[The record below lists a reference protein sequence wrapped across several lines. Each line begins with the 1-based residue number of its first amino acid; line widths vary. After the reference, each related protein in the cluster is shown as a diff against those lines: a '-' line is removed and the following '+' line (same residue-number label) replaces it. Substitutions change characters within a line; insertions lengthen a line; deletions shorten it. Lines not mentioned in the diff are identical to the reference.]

1 MNEDS
6 LEKQLNQEIDMMSMN
21 QLHQLG
27 NKAVSLGLILGHGFF
42 RGEYEILK
50 QEETLLLT
58 PEKAQIY
65 LENLIQ
71 TAEG

>member
-6 LEKQLNQEIDMMSMN
+6 LEKQLNQEIDMMSIN

-27 NKAVSLGLILGHGFF
+27 NKAVNLGLIIGHGFF
-42 RGEYEILK
+42 RGEYEILR

-65 LENLIQ
+65 LEKLIQ
-71 TAEG
+71 EAEG